1 MNEEYSDYRYIPDD
15 RDMSSSSSLSVFT
28 VGDKVKIL
36 AGSTNRIIGIDVE
49 LTVDDASWLAE
60 QLEHA
65 ADTIKSSA
73 LESEATER

>member
-15 RDMSSSSSLSVFT
+15 RDMSSSSSLSVFA

-49 LTVDDASWLAE
+49 LTVDDARWLAE
-60 QLEHA
+60 HLTHTVNAIENV
-65 ADTIKSSA
+65 S
-73 LESEATER
+73 